1 MILLGYHKYS
11 DDVTNKNTA
20 LFAADISG
28 RRCDTHL
35 AGRNSP
41 LKSTE

>member
-1 MILLGYHKYS
+1 MILLGYPKYF
-11 DDVTNKNTA
+11 DNVTKNTA
-20 LFAADISG
+20 IFAADISG